1 MNLAPFSIT
10 GMKFKHFDDGLG
22 ILVCYTRL
30 DSTIIHINSVHFTYN
45 SRTVE
50 QMYDC
55 SYDHFQNFVGRT
67 LINGKGFDGFT
78 RVKEMMGDIER
89 ELRSV
94 NSEGILAESVDAIN
108 YDGTINLQAIGI
120 GTYKDEHST
129 SAHLR
134 IVDSI
139 GTELMDELLHSTNL
153 SIKLPAPKRQRTRW
167 ELLELD

>member
-1 MNLAPFSIT
+1 MNSTPFSIT
-10 GMKFKHFDDGLG
+10 GIEFKHFDDGLG
-22 ILVCYTRL
+22 ILVCYIRL

-45 SRTVE
+45 SHTVE

-78 RVKEMMGDIER
+78 RVKEMIRDVER

-94 NSEGILAESVDAIN
+94 NSEDILTESIDAIN
-108 YDGTINLQAIGI
+108 CDGTINLQAIGI
-120 GTYKDEHST
+120 KSQT
-129 SAHLR
+129 
-134 IVDSI
+134 
-139 GTELMDELLHSTNL
+139 
-153 SIKLPAPKRQRTRW
+153 IKPPAPMRQRTRW